1 MKRRAFITLLGGA
14 ATTWPLAATALIFAV
29 VALGP
34 RILKRWS
41 VQIRQLAVPMSVSW
55 IGLVIA
61 ALLSIWGF
69 MLLLRIHP
77 LDTMLRRRSLG
88 DDSRED
94 AAVCADR
101 PVSSYFGSFCAP

>member
-1 MKRRAFITLLGGA
+1 MANSYA
-14 ATTWPLAATALIFAV
+14 AVSALIFAI
-29 VALGP
+29 VALGHLA
-34 RILKRWS
+34 RIIKRWS